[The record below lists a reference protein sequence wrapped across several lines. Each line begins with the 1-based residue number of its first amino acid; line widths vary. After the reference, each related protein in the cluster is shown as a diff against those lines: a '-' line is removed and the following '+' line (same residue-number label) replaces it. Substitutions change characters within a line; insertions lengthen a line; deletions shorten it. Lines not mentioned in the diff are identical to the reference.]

1 MKLRNILIIFLFAL
15 FLTIIIYKINSN
27 EKKKKILILGDNYLL
42 ELTDLN
48 YIKLL
53 DKNYIVNNNFTDKN
67 KNYIGIYNDIV
78 DNRCIYNKGKKECIN
93 NEILSSDIIVINSD
107 NKKYFSKCNKSN
119 RIKKEYNLSEYN
131 NYIKIKNIIKKISN
145 AELIIIGNYCSLYD
159 EEIANYLKKLYISN
173 SYIDTYDLYNKYKD
187 DFEYYIYKVLISKK

>member
-53 DKNYIVNNNFTDKN
+53 DKNYIVNNHFTDNN

-78 DNRCIYNKGKKECIN
+78 EL
-93 NEILSSDIIVINSD
+93 LS
-107 NKKYFSKCNKSN
+107 
-119 RIKKEYNLSEYN
+119 
-131 NYIKIKNIIKKISN
+131 KI
-145 AELIIIGNYCSLYD
+145 
-159 EEIANYLKKLYISN
+159 
-173 SYIDTYDLYNKYKD
+173 
-187 DFEYYIYKVLISKK
+187 